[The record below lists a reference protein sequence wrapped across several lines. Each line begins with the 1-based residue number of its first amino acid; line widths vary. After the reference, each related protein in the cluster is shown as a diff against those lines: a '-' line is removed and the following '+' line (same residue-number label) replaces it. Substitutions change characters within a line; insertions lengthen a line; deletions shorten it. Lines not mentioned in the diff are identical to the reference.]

1 MLSSRQIMKIR
12 KKPNVM
18 ASCQTEIDAVTHT
31 HTHNTHNTHI
41 ERTSLPIWAAGFGQ
55 LFLWFIASELNS
67 LTRLSSRSQE
77 QRHNFRQEKEKPVS
91 FQGWMEV

>member
-1 MLSSRQIMKIR
+1 MKIR

-31 HTHNTHNTHI
+31 HTQYTQHTHRAHI
-41 ERTSLPIWAAGFGQ
+41 LANLSRWFWPAFPLVYRFGTKLVDSFIISFPRTTRTAPQLPSGERKAVT
-55 LFLWFIASELNS
+55 
-67 LTRLSSRSQE
+67 
-77 QRHNFRQEKEKPVS
+77 